1 MKILK
6 KATLAAAA
14 SLALL
19 SGQSY
24 ASGIPVVDAA
34 QIAAN
39 EFQHVEQIAKWA
51 IQLQD
56 MKTQIENMRGVW
68 STLKDGRGMANLL
81 NDDLIQQ
88 FLPQDY
94 WDIAKK
100 VTSGSGDWGGI
111 SGSVM
116 NIVRENQFKACSQL
130 NQDPDLRASCEKQWK
145 SMAMTQ
151 QIGDMGYK
159 KAAQNISNLQTYIQQ
174 INASSDQKV
183 LGEIQARI
191 QVEQVRMQN
200 EKMKLDTIQMM
211 EAANQRMQTQKVSDG
226 FTAALNTFNRPSF

>member
-81 NDDLIQQ
+81 SDDLIQQ

-116 NIVRENQFKACSQL
+116 NIVRQNQFKACSQL

-159 KAAQNISNLQTYIQQ
+159 KASQNISNLQTYIQQ
-174 INASSDQKV
+174 INTSADQKV